1 MTGRDLK
8 FLNAYQVAEKKGQ
21 NLQDILK
28 KAKNKDSSFME
39 QLFLIKQ
46 GYDVGTAVSDETS
59 YSSNPKDHNSNDWET
74 KFHPLFGW
82 CHHFEPEFLLKA
94 SLNKTIV
101 EFVNFH
107 VDYKKAYMDKPKR
120 FQVHDTGKFEDVRND
135 DNQTLIIIVYHK
147 GAFYHSQIL
156 QPIGLTENNRF
167 NVEQE
172 IIDKTKTKEIFNCK
186 DEYEYHED
194 ECLGNCL
201 VSRFIQGSIAKK
213 STSHT

>member
-28 KAKNKDSSFME
+28 KAKNKDSSFIE
-39 QLFLIKQ
+39 QLYLVKQ
-46 GYDVGTAVSDETS
+46 GYDVGPAVSHETS

-82 CHHFEPEFLLKA
+82 CHHFEPAFSLKA

-107 VDYKKAYMDKPKR
+107 VDYKNAYRDKPTKLS
-120 FQVHDTGKFEDVRND
+120 GG
-135 DNQTLIIIVYHK
+135 LI
-147 GAFYHSQIL
+147 SENIL
-156 QPIGLTENNRF
+156 ISFR
-167 NVEQE
+167 
-172 IIDKTKTKEIFNCK
+172 
-186 DEYEYHED
+186 
-194 ECLGNCL
+194 
-201 VSRFIQGSIAKK
+201 SS
-213 STSHT
+213 S

>member
-1 MTGRDLK
+1 MYPLLT
-8 FLNAYQVAEKKGQ
+8 FL
-21 NLQDILK
+21 
-28 KAKNKDSSFME
+28 
-39 QLFLIKQ
+39 
-46 GYDVGTAVSDETS
+46 
-59 YSSNPKDHNSNDWET
+59 
-74 KFHPLFGW
+74 
-82 CHHFEPEFLLKA
+82 
-94 SLNKTIV
+94 
-101 EFVNFH
+101 
-107 VDYKKAYMDKPKR
+107 R
-120 FQVHDTGKFEDVRND
+120 FRFRVHDTGMFEDVRNY

-201 VSRFIQGSIAKK
+201 VSRFIQGSIDKK
-213 STSHT
+213 YYTTHLVYNTLLVRP

>member
-28 KAKNKDSSFME
+28 KAKNKDSSFIE

-82 CHHFEPEFLLKA
+82 CHHFEPAFLLKA

-107 VDYKKAYMDKPKR
+107 VDYKKAYMDKPAR
-120 FQVHDTGKFEDVRND
+120 
-135 DNQTLIIIVYHK
+135 
-147 GAFYHSQIL
+147 
-156 QPIGLTENNRF
+156 
-167 NVEQE
+167 
-172 IIDKTKTKEIFNCK
+172 
-186 DEYEYHED
+186 
-194 ECLGNCL
+194 
-201 VSRFIQGSIAKK
+201 
-213 STSHT
+213 

>member
-1 MTGRDLK
+1 M
-8 FLNAYQVAEKKGQ
+8 
-21 NLQDILK
+21 
-28 KAKNKDSSFME
+28 
-39 QLFLIKQ
+39 
-46 GYDVGTAVSDETS
+46 
-59 YSSNPKDHNSNDWET
+59 
-74 KFHPLFGW
+74 
-82 CHHFEPEFLLKA
+82 
-94 SLNKTIV
+94 
-101 EFVNFH
+101 
-107 VDYKKAYMDKPKR
+107 
-120 FQVHDTGKFEDVRND
+120 FEDVRND

-201 VSRFIQGSIAKK
+201 VSRFIQGSINNI
-213 STSHT
+213 STPHT

>member
-28 KAKNKDSSFME
+28 KAKNKDFSFIE

-46 GYDVGTAVSDETS
+46 GYDVGTAISDIDISTS
-59 YSSNPKDHNSNDWET
+59 YSSNPKGHNSNDWET

-107 VDYKKAYMDKPKR
+107 VDYKKAYMDKPAR
-120 FQVHDTGKFEDVRND
+120 
-135 DNQTLIIIVYHK
+135 
-147 GAFYHSQIL
+147 
-156 QPIGLTENNRF
+156 
-167 NVEQE
+167 
-172 IIDKTKTKEIFNCK
+172 
-186 DEYEYHED
+186 
-194 ECLGNCL
+194 
-201 VSRFIQGSIAKK
+201 
-213 STSHT
+213 

>member
-21 NLQDILK
+21 NLQNILK
-28 KAKNKDSSFME
+28 KAKNKDSSFIE

-46 GYDVGTAVSDETS
+46 GYDVGINVSDETS

-82 CHHFEPEFLLKA
+82 CHHFEPAFLLKA

-107 VDYKKAYMDKPKR
+107 VDYNKAYMDKPTR
-120 FQVHDTGKFEDVRND
+120 
-135 DNQTLIIIVYHK
+135 
-147 GAFYHSQIL
+147 
-156 QPIGLTENNRF
+156 
-167 NVEQE
+167 
-172 IIDKTKTKEIFNCK
+172 
-186 DEYEYHED
+186 
-194 ECLGNCL
+194 
-201 VSRFIQGSIAKK
+201 
-213 STSHT
+213 